1 MKPIGHVMILASAG
15 SGKTY
20 QLTNRFVK
28 LLALGARPERI
39 VALTFTRK
47 AAGEFFDEI
56 LNKLARAARD
66 PRAAALLAGEIGVP
80 TLTAGDFLKML
91 RVVADEMPRLRL
103 GTLDGFFARI
113 ARNFPLEL
121 GLAGEFEVLQEHAAR
136 MERGRVLRRIFE
148 RTGELND
155 AQREFIEAFKRAT
168 FGADEKRLGAQ
179 LDKFLDEHQ
188 EIFLDAPD
196 GERWGNPR
204 RIWPDGC
211 EWLGAAPDAAAAAKI
226 LRTWI
231 GAAPLG
237 EKQRGRWNDFL
248 AALAGWSPGVV
259 PPRTLAYV
267 LEKALDAWAALK
279 AGRAV
284 LEFDR
289 KRQELDLPACAAL
302 AQLTRHVVGAELAR
316 RLEITRGIHAV
327 LAGYE
332 AVYHDAVRRAGKL
345 TFADV
350 QRLLAPGEDG
360 ERVLSREAADDRRLF
375 IDFRLDAEIDH
386 WLLDEFQDTSFGQ
399 WSVLRNLIDEA
410 VQDPTGARSFFYV
423 GDVKQSVFAW
433 RGGDPRLFREI
444 FDHYNRA
451 RPGVIA
457 EEHLVKSWR
466 SGPPVIAMVNAVFGD
481 APVIAGL
488 FPGDAAVAWNH
499 EWRDHESAKP
509 ELGGHVALLH
519 AEEED
524 GRFATAL
531 QLLQEIRPLQHGL
544 TCALLVQDNATAA
557 SLADYLRREG
567 GLPAVA
573 ESDLHVCTDNP
584 FGAALL
590 ALVKAAAYPGD
601 TLAHAHLK
609 MTPLGG
615 LLADEG
621 VATPEALT
629 WSVLGQIHG
638 EGFERTIDAWLRRLE
653 PRLRADDAFSR
664 LRARQFAAAAGL
676 FDATGS
682 REVAEFIQFME
693 RHTVRDA
700 DTAAVVRVM
709 TVHKAKGLGFDL
721 VILPELEG
729 TRLDGRREGL
739 AVHRAADRSVEWV
752 LDLPGKPFYEQ
763 DPVLAAQ
770 VRTAEADACYENL
783 SLLYVAMTRARRAMY
798 VITKLPGKSTSRNFP
813 KLLAETLGEDPVSVR
828 VGKLELPGSFVG
840 GDADWHTHLTT
851 PPPMPPV
858 SVEITRVDP
867 AAVSKPHRL
876 LSRLPSAGKG
886 GELPGA
892 LMFSLESGGAAEF
905 GTAVHELLAE
915 VEWLDAAALGRFT
928 KAWAVRGVAGREA
941 IACLRAS
948 ELAGV
953 WAQPAAARTEV
964 WRERSVEVVLD
975 GVWVTGVFDR
985 VVVETDAAGRARRTT
1000 VFDFKTDRMEVDAD
1014 PGVVTARHSGQL
1026 NVYRRV
1032 AGMLT
1037 GLAPE
1042 AVECELVLTR
1052 LRRSVVMPHSS
1063 G

>member
-1 MKPIGHVMILASAG
+1 MKPVGNVMILASAG

-20 QLTNRFVK
+20 QLTNRFVQ

-56 LNKLARAARD
+56 LIKLAQAARE
-66 PRAAALLAGEIGVP
+66 PRDAARLAGEIGVP
-80 TLTAGDFLKML
+80 ALTAADFLKML

-136 MERGRVLRRIFE
+136 MERSRVLRRMFE

-179 LDKFLDEHQ
+179 LDAFLDQHQ

-196 GERWGNPR
+196 GNRWGNPR
-204 RIWPDGC
+204 CIWPDGC
-211 EWLGAAPDAAAAAKI
+211 EWLAAVARREPAAEALRAA
-226 LRTWI
+226 L
-231 GAAPLG
+231 APADLN
-237 EKQRGRWNDFL
+237 EKQRARWDAFFL
-248 AALAGWSPGVV
+248 ELAGWSPGA
-259 PPRTLAYV
+259 PMG
-267 LEKALDAWAALK
+267 AALEYVFK
-279 AGRAV
+279 NALKEWPGLEEIMVERKKHALPPPARRA
-284 LEFDR
+284 L
-289 KRQELDLPACAAL
+289 RQLLQAIIGGEL
-302 AQLTRHVVGAELAR
+302 TR

-327 LAGYE
+327 LDGYE
-332 AVYHDAVRRAGKL
+332 AVYHDAVRRTGKL

-350 QRLLAPGEDG
+350 QRLLTPGADG
-360 ERVLSREAADDRRLF
+360 ARVLSRDAADDRRLF

-444 FDHYNRA
+444 FDHYNAA
-451 RPGVIA
+451 RPGTIA
-457 EEHLVKSWR
+457 EEHLVKSFR
-466 SGPPVIAMVNAVFGD
+466 SGPPVIAAVNAVFGA

-488 FPGDAAVAWNH
+488 FPGTAAEAWNR
-499 EWRDHESAKP
+499 EWRNHESAKP
-509 ELGGHVALLH
+509 ELAGHVALLH

-531 QLLQEIRPLQHGL
+531 LLLHEIQPLQRGL
-544 TCALLVQDNATAA
+544 SCALLVQNNATAA
-557 SLADYLRREG
+557 NLADYLRREG

-584 FGAALL
+584 LGAALL

-601 TLAHAHLK
+601 SLAHEHLK

-615 LLADEG
+615 LLAIEG
-621 VATPEALT
+621 LTAREALT
-629 WSVLGQIHG
+629 LSVLGQIHT
-638 EGFERTIDAWLRRLE
+638 EGFECTMNAWLRKLE
-653 PRLRADDAFSR
+653 PRLRADDVFSR
-664 LRARQFAAAAGL
+664 LRARQFAAAAGQY
-676 FDATGS
+676 DATGN
-682 REVAEFIQFME
+682 RDVAEFIQFME

-721 VILPELEG
+721 VILPDLEG
-729 TRLDGRREGL
+729 TRLDGRRDGL

-763 DPVLAAQ
+763 DPVLATH
-770 VRTAEADACYENL
+770 VRTAEADACYEKL
-783 SLLYVAMTRARRAMY
+783 SLLYVAMTRAKRAMY
-798 VITKLPGKSTSRNFP
+798 LIAKPPGQSTSRNFP
-813 KLLAETLGEDPVSVR
+813 KLLAETLGEEPVKLR
-828 VGKLELPGSFVG
+828 LGKLTLAGSFSK
-840 GDADWHTHLTT
+840 GDADWHTHLAGPPIVLATT
-851 PPPMPPV
+851 MEIRRVNPATVKRPP
-858 SVEITRVDP
+858 
-867 AAVSKPHRL
+867 RL
-876 LSRLPSAGKG
+876 LTQRPSAGKG
-886 GELPGA
+886 AESRGAVIFALEGGE
-892 LMFSLESGGAAEF
+892 AAEF
-905 GTAVHELLAE
+905 GTAVHELFAQ
-915 VEWLDAAALGRFT
+915 VEWLDAAALEGFS
-928 KAWAVRGVAGREA
+928 KSWADWNFAGEEA
-941 IACLRAS
+941 MACLRAP

-953 WAQPAAARTEV
+953 WARPTAARTEV
-964 WRERSVEVVLD
+964 WRERAFEVVLD

-985 VVVETDAAGRARRTT
+985 VVVERDAAGRAVQTT
-1000 VFDFKTDRMEVDAD
+1000 VFDFKTDRMDTGAD
-1014 PGVVTARHSGQL
+1014 TAAVTTRHAGQL

-1032 AGMLT
+1032 AGLLA
-1037 GLAPE
+1037 GLDVA
-1042 AVECELVLTR
+1042 AVGCELVLTR
-1052 LRRSVVMPHSS
+1052 LRRRVKVPPAS
-1063 G
+1063 GAK

>member
-1 MKPIGHVMILASAG
+1 MKPVGHVMILASAG

-56 LNKLARAARD
+56 LTKLARAARD
-66 PRAAALLAGEIGVP
+66 PRAAAQLAGEIGVP
-80 TLTAGDFLKML
+80 ALTAGDFLKML

-136 MERGRVLRRIFE
+136 MERSRVLRQLFE

-179 LDKFLDEHQ
+179 LDGFLDQHQ
-188 EIFLDAPD
+188 DIFLDAPD

-211 EWLGAAPDAAAAAKI
+211 EWLDAVPRREAAAAA
-226 LRTWI
+226 LRA
-231 GAAPLG
+231 GLAPVELG
-237 EKQRGRWNDFL
+237 EKQRARWDAFFL
-248 AALAGWSPGVV
+248 ELAGWKPGA
-259 PPRTLAYV
+259 PMG
-267 LEKALDAWAALK
+267 AALEYVFK
-279 AGRAV
+279 NALKEWPALEEIMVERKKHPLPPPARRA
-284 LEFDR
+284 L
-289 KRQELDLPACAAL
+289 RQLLQAII
-302 AQLTRHVVGAELAR
+302 GAELAR

-327 LAGYE
+327 LGGYE

-350 QRLLAPGEDG
+350 QRLLTPGDDG
-360 ERVLSREAADDRRLF
+360 ARVLSREAADDRRLF
-375 IDFRLDAEIDH
+375 IDYRLDAEIDH

-451 RPGVIA
+451 RPGAIA
-457 EEHLVKSWR
+457 EQHLVKSWR
-466 SGPPVIAMVNAVFGD
+466 SGPPVISMVNAVFGRGT
-481 APVIAGL
+481 VIAGL
-488 FPGDAAVAWNH
+488 FPGEAAEAWNR
-499 EWRDHESAKP
+499 EWRDHVSAKP

-524 GRFATAL
+524 DRFALAL
-531 QLLQEIRPLQHGL
+531 QLLREIQPLQRNL

-557 SLADYLRREG
+557 DLADYLRREG

-573 ESDLHVCTDNP
+573 ESDLHVCIDNP
-584 FGAALL
+584 LGAALL
-590 ALVKAAAYPGD
+590 ALVKAAAHPGD
-601 TLAHAHLK
+601 TLAQAHLK

-615 LLADEG
+615 LLEAEG
-621 VATPEALT
+621 LAAPEALT
-629 WSVLGQIHG
+629 RSILGQIHA
-638 EGFERTIDAWLRRLE
+638 EGFERTLDGWLRRLE
-653 PRLRADDAFSR
+653 PRLGADDAFSR
-664 LRARQFAAAAGL
+664 LRARQFDAAAGL

-729 TRLDGRREGL
+729 TRIDERREGL
-739 AVHRAADRSVEWV
+739 AVQRAADRSVEWV
-752 LDLPGKPFYEQ
+752 LDLPGKPFFEQ
-763 DPVLAAQ
+763 DPVLAAH
-770 VRTAEADACYENL
+770 VRAAEADACYENL

-798 VITKLPGKSTSRNFP
+798 VITKPPGKSTSRNFP
-813 KLLAETLGEDPVSVR
+813 RLLAETLGEDPVTVR
-828 VGKLELPGSFVG
+828 VGKLELAGSFAT
-840 GDADWHTHLTT
+840 GDADWHTHLAA
-851 PPPMPPV
+851 PPPAP
-858 SVEITRVDP
+858 SATAEIRRVDP
-867 AAVSKPHRL
+867 AVVARSHRL
-876 LSRLPSAGKG
+876 LSRRPSAGKG
-886 GELPGA
+886 AELPGTVI
-892 LMFSLESGGAAEF
+892 FSLDRGDSAEF
-905 GTAVHELLAE
+905 GTAVHELLAQ
-915 VEWLDAAALGRFT
+915 VEWLEAAALARFS
-928 KAWAVRGVAGREA
+928 KAWEEGGAAGQEAV
-941 IACLRAS
+941 ACLRAG
-948 ELAGV
+948 ELAEV
-953 WAQPAAARTEV
+953 WARPVAVRAEV
-964 WRERSVEVVLD
+964 WRERSFEVVLD

-985 VVVETDAAGRARRTT
+985 VMVEADAAGRAVRAT
-1000 VFDFKTDRMEVDAD
+1000 VFDFKTDRLEAGAD
-1014 PGVVTARHSGQL
+1014 TGAVTARHAGQL
-1026 NVYRRV
+1026 NQYRRV

-1037 GLAPE
+1037 GLDAA
-1042 AVECELVLTR
+1042 AVGCELVLTR
-1052 LRRSVVMPHSS
+1052 LRRCVTVPPPS
-1063 G
+1063 GVK